1 MQAVLLILVGYLIGS
16 IPIAYLAARL
26 RGHDLLSEGGGGVS
40 GSAAI
45 ERIGT
50 IPGAAAGLAD
60 ALKPT
65 LVVLIAQR
73 FGSYELSAV
82 AATSAV
88 VGHIWPITLRLRG
101 GRGVGPAG
109 AALAALGA
117 WHMALAFA
125 GLVLGRYLLRD
136 SAPGALVGFFATAIV
151 ISVTGASVVLALT
164 AWILLGVL
172 VLGRILGFRKEESRE
187 DQSLPMQLL
196 WRVLLDRD
204 RR

>member
-1 MQAVLLILVGYLIGS
+1 MLTVVLILVGHLIGS
-16 IPIAYLAARL
+16 IPVAYLAARL
-26 RGHDLLSEGGGGVS
+26 RGHDLLSEGSGGVS

-50 IPGAAAGLAD
+50 VPGAAAGLAD
-60 ALKPT
+60 ALKPA
-65 LVVLIAQR
+65 LAVLIAQR
-73 FGSYELSAV
+73 FGSYELSAAAAV
-82 AATSAV
+82 AAV
-88 VGHIWPITLRLRG
+88 VGHVWPITLRLRG

-136 SAPGALVGFFATAIV
+136 SAPGALVGFFATGIV
-151 ISVTGASVVLALT
+151 ISVTGASAVLALT

-172 VLGRILGFRKEESRE
+172 VLGRMLGYRKLDARE
-187 DQSLPMQLL
+187 GESLPMLLL